1 MIEMSSPHTGLDIYC
16 SDYIDNIPC
25 FAVNG
30 VFNFEVVVSNLWRC
44 FLYTAWYKGFTNQAV
59 IVTFSD

>member
-1 MIEMSSPHTGLDIYC
+1 MGLASSAC
-16 SDYIDNIPC
+16 DYIDDIPC

-30 VFNFEVVVSNLWRC
+30 VFNFEVVVSTFGGAFNIQLG
-44 FLYTAWYKGFTNQAV
+44 YKGFTSLAV